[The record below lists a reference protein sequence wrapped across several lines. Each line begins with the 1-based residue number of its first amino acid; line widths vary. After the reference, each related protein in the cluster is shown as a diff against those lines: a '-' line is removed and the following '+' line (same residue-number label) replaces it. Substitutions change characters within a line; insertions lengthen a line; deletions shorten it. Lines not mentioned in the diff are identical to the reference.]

1 MKKLVLSLC
10 ALFAFGLANAQE
22 SATTDGFKKGDTF
35 ISGAVGFRTEKKGEN
50 DKYNQYNISPRAAYF
65 VTNNIAL
72 GVSLNYSHRKIDG
85 SFDTGTNIQK
95 DNSLSAGVFGRYY
108 FTPASKFSFFAQLGA
123 DYVTTKSTLRGYNYS
138 IDYKTNGVSIN
149 FAPAISYF
157 VSDHFALE
165 ALFGV
170 LSYSSTKPNNDEVV
184 KGPSTNTFNADLNLG
199 NINLGLVY
207 KF

>member
-1 MKKLVLSLC
+1 MKKLVLSLS
-10 ALFAFGLANAQE
+10 ALLAFGLANAQE
-22 SATTDGFKKGDTF
+22 TTTEGFKKGDTF
-35 ISGAVGFRTEKKGEN
+35 ISGGIGFSSQKTGEN
-50 DKYNQYNISPRAAYF
+50 DKTNQYNISPRAAYF

-108 FTPASKFSFFAQLGA
+108 FTPANKFSFFAQLGV
-123 DYVTTKSTLRGYNYS
+123 DYVSTKSTLKGDNYNM
-138 IDYKTNGVSIN
+138 DYKTNGVN
-149 FAPAISYF
+149 VGFAPAISYF
-157 VSDHFALE
+157 ISDHFALE

-170 LSYSSTKPNNDEVV
+170 LSYSSTKPNNDTVV
-184 KGPSTNTFNADLNLG
+184 QGPSTNTFNVGLNLSD
-199 NINLGLVY
+199 INLGLVY